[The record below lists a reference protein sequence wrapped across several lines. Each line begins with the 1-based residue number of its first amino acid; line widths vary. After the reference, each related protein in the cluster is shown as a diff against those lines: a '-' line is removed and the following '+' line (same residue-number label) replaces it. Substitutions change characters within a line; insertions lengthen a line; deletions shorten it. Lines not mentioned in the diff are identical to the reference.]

1 MKSVSFVLL
10 FFMSLIC
17 KANDLPMFCLAGPI
31 DSLCVV
37 MDDAGL
43 EWQNE
48 YTFDSDGSL
57 IEIDSDEVDCERDS
71 AGRISSITLIEA
83 TEDDEDT
90 YTTIKMR
97 LFYDKSGR
105 VVRVEAVSGDE
116 QWVQTYAYDSS
127 GHLTEQCYNMNGVE
141 EVRTYTYLKHDR
153 FGNWT
158 ERLEKLKSMDQTIRQ
173 CRNIIY
179 LE

>member
-1 MKSVSFVLL
+1 
-10 FFMSLIC
+10 MSLIC

-57 IEIDSDEVDCERDS
+57 IEIDGDEVDCERDS

-116 QWVQTYAYDSS
+116 QWVQTY
-127 GHLTEQCYNMNGVE
+127 
-141 EVRTYTYLKHDR
+141 
-153 FGNWT
+153 
-158 ERLEKLKSMDQTIRQ
+158 
-173 CRNIIY
+173 
-179 LE
+179 